1 LAERFPVHYLGT
13 PLLLIV
19 LALTSG
25 TSLAQLSVFGT
36 ATPGVAASGDTQAVV
51 LGVRVFSDV
60 PGKVLGCSFYKGPA
74 NIGVHVVSLWDSTG
88 KLLATQAASN
98 ETASGKQLVI
108 FSSPVQIAANQTF
121 TCGYLAPQGHYAFDL
136 NYFLVPKNVP
146 PLHMPV
152 NAGVYVYGTQT
163 DKFPTGV
170 YAAANY
176 WVDVMFA
183 PSTGSSTWIS
193 GTKISASDST
203 ALVTW
208 NSAVPS
214 DSQVEYGAT
223 TAYGSTTP
231 LAAAQSTAHS
241 VAVGGLSGGT
251 TYHLR
256 VRSRDSDAGLV
267 IGPDS
272 TFATIA
278 TVLPV
283 SISALP
289 LNATVSS
296 GQNQQFI
303 ATVSNTSNLAVSWRT
318 TAGTINSSGSF
329 TAPTVSSSTSVTV
342 TATSQADTSKSV
354 SATVTVNPAIA
365 LLTVTPVSLSFAGQ
379 VGAASPTPASVS
391 VTNAGGAALTF
402 IGTSDQPWLM
412 LSAGSGTTPSTL
424 GVTPSIAGLKAGNY
438 TGHIALVGGGA
449 TKTVTVAMTITSPP
463 IQHKVALS
471 WKASTNA
478 HVVSYSVYRSSISG
492 SSYALSASAIGGVS
506 FSDQS
511 VQPATTYYYVVT
523 AVDDQGRESAYSP
536 QVSAIIP

>member
-1 LAERFPVHYLGT
+1 
-13 PLLLIV
+13 V

-25 TSLAQLSVFGT
+25 TSRAQLSVLGT
-36 ATPGVAASGDTQAVV
+36 GTPGFVSSDNHAVV

-60 PGKVLGCSFYKGPA
+60 PGRVLGCSFYKGPT

-88 KLLATQAASN
+88 KLLATQTASN
-98 ETASGKQLVI
+98 ETASGKQLVL
-108 FSSPVQIAANQTF
+108 FSAPVQIAAYQTF
-121 TCGYLAPQGHYAFDL
+121 TCGYLAPQGHFAFDL
-136 NYFLVPKNVP
+136 NYFLLQKNAP

-152 NAGVYVYGTQT
+152 NAGVYVYGAQA
-163 DKFPTGV
+163 DKFPAGV
-170 YAAANY
+170 YLAANY
-176 WVDVMFA
+176 WVDVRFA
-183 PSTGSSTWIS
+183 PTTGSSTWIT

-203 ALVTW
+203 ANVTW

-214 DSQVEYGAT
+214 DSQVEYGV
-223 TAYGSTTP
+223 TASYGSTTA
-231 LAAAQSTAHS
+231 LTAAQVTAHS
-241 VAVGGLSGGT
+241 VVVGGLSAGT
-251 TYHLR
+251 NYHVR

-283 SISALP
+283 SISASP

-303 ATVSNTSNLAVSWRT
+303 ATVSNTSNLGVSWRT
-318 TAGTINSSGSF
+318 TAGTINSAGSF
-329 TAPTVSSSTSVTV
+329 TAPTVSSATSVTV

-354 SATVTVNPAIA
+354 SATVTVHPTNA
-365 LLTVTPVSLSFAGQ
+365 LFTVNPVSLSFAGQ
-379 VGAASPTPASVS
+379 VGAAGPTPANVS
-391 VTNAGGAALTF
+391 ITNAGGAALTF
-402 IGTSDQPWLM
+402 TGTSDQSWLL

-438 TGHIALVGGGA
+438 TGHIALVGGGV

-463 IQHKVALS
+463 IQHQVALS
-471 WKASTNA
+471 WKASSNA
-478 HVVSYSVYRSSISG
+478 HVVSYSVYRSNISG
-492 SSYALSASAIGGVS
+492 SSYALSASAIGGVT

-511 VQPATTYYYVVT
+511 VQPATTNYYVVT
-523 AVDDQGRESAYSP
+523 AVDDQGRESAYSS
-536 QVSAIIP
+536 QVSAVIP